1 MAQKDVGNK
10 IPIYKLKTT
19 DEVMKYY
26 DEWGIK
32 NKYDQDMID
41 WNYTGPKETVATF
54 TKYAKDK
61 NIKILDAGCGTG
73 LVGVEL
79 KKYNYLNIDGMDLS
93 KKLLDLIPK
102 GYYQKLD
109 QVDLNKHKEFVEGVT
124 SQQSNETVSLCNQ
137 LQSLEQT
144 GVNMALLL
152 TGSIGIASEGGEFS
166 EIVKKCIFQGKP
178 LDADTQFHIK
188 RELGDIMWYWINSC
202 RALGLDPN
210 DVIEENVNKLKSR
223 YPGGEFDVHYSENR
237 REGDI

>member
-109 QVDLNKHKEFVEGVT
+109 QVDLNKPIKIKNDTYDAIMCVGTFTYGHVKPQALDEFVRITKNNGFICFTINEGIYEEYGFDKKIEELKKLNKWNVKEFFK
-124 SQQSNETVSLCNQ
+124 SDYIKSKD
-137 LQSLEQT
+137 
-144 GVNMALLL
+144 VNAWMCLA
-152 TGSIGIASEGGEFS
+152 E
-166 EIVKKCIFQGKP
+166 V
-178 LDADTQFHIK
+178 IK
-188 RELGDIMWYWINSC
+188 
-202 RALGLDPN
+202 
-210 DVIEENVNKLKSR
+210 
-223 YPGGEFDVHYSENR
+223 
-237 REGDI
+237 